1 MTTTADIIIIG
12 GGPAGAAAVWAIE
25 RMMPGTKTLLLEQSD
40 RLGAGSST
48 ASLENFRTCWPALCF
63 AKQMARSVEIFF
75 NAEEYLGE
83 GAALSLSVK
92 KRGYLFCA
100 FNDQQAETLKHDVA
114 HLHHIGLNHV
124 ELLEGDEVIYRFPW
138 LGKSVV
144 AAKYDPIAGWLD
156 SNALI
161 YAYVRSSPSVKV
173 MTEVQN
179 IRIRIENGRVWGVT
193 TADGQIDAP
202 VVVIAAGAGSV
213 KIAQNS
219 GVSLPIVL
227 YPRQSFTTFWRHEA
241 FPEDAPMLIGAPPAP
256 HVRPEAKDGAIF
268 GWEYRWN
275 TKNALPGEPIH
286 EHLKTPVDRIE
297 TLKDPRFPSL
307 VQTLLA
313 RQFGHPPGEGFA
325 DPRYLRGSHNI
336 GYYVARDSTV
346 AYRSDA
352 FGNRTPYESERAII
366 DKYPG
371 IEGLFLSV
379 AHVGHGIMS
388 SPAAGEI
395 LASRIFN
402 QPLPDPAY
410 MAFEMEVPY
419 IEYDNNAL

>member
-1 MTTTADIIIIG
+1 MTTTADILIIG

-25 RMMPGTKTLLLEQSD
+25 RMMPGTKTILLEHRD

-63 AKQMARSVEIFF
+63 AKQMERSVHVFL
-75 NAEEYLGE
+75 NADEYLGE
-83 GAALSLSVK
+83 GAKLSLSVK
-92 KRGYLFCA
+92 KRGYLFCG
-100 FNDQQAETLKHDVA
+100 FNATQADALKRDVA
-114 HLHHIGLNHV
+114 HLHQIGLQHV
-124 ELLEGDEVIYRFPW
+124 EYLDADDVAYRFPW
-138 LGKSVV
+138 LGKSVI
-144 AAKYDPIAGWLD
+144 AAKYDPVAGWLD

-161 YAYVRSSPSVKV
+161 YAYVRSSPSVRV
-173 MTEVQN
+173 MTDVQN
-179 IRIRIENGRVWGVT
+179 IQIRIENNRVLGVT
-193 TADGQIDAP
+193 TAKGNIDAP
-202 VVVIAAGAGSV
+202 VVVIAAGAWSV
-213 KIAQNS
+213 PLAQAS
-219 GVSLPIVL
+219 GLSLPIVL
-227 YPRQSFTTFWRHEA
+227 HPRQSFTTFWRHGA
-241 FPEDAPMLIGAPPAP
+241 FPEDAPMLIGASPAA

-275 TKNALPGEPIH
+275 TKHALPGEPLH
-286 EHLKTPVDRIE
+286 EHLAEPVERIE

-313 RQFGHPPGEGFA
+313 RQFKHQPGEGFA

-336 GYYVARDSTV
+336 GYYVARAATV

-352 FGNRTPYESERAII
+352 MGNRTPYESERAII
-366 DKYPG
+366 DRYPG
-371 IEGLFLSV
+371 VDGLFMSV

-388 SPAAGEI
+388 SPAAAEI

-402 QPLPDPAY
+402 LPLPDPAY
-410 MAFEMEVPY
+410 MAFELEVPY